1 MSKNLEK
8 AMKHIAMA
16 QKELVS
22 TVASQGKKL
31 ETHDKILQN
40 QGESIA
46 KLEKQV
52 LEFRNAAIQAEVKS
66 GERTDVV
73 AKRYNLSPSRVSQI
87 APRNTH

>member
-1 MSKNLEK
+1 MH
-8 AMKHIAMA
+8 HIAMA
-16 QKELVS
+16 QKELTS
-22 TVASQGKKL
+22 TVAAHGKKID
-31 ETHDKILQN
+31 THEKVLQS

-73 AKRYNLSPSRVSQI
+73 AQRYNLSPSRVSQI
-87 APRNTH
+87 APRNPKLN

>member
-1 MSKNLEK
+1 MH
-8 AMKHIAMA
+8 HIAMA
-16 QKELVS
+16 QKELAS
-22 TVASQGKKL
+22 TVAVQGKKID
-31 ETHDKILQN
+31 THDKILQS

-52 LEFRNAAIQAEVKS
+52 LDFRNAAIQAEVKS

-87 APRNTH
+87 APRNSNLNS